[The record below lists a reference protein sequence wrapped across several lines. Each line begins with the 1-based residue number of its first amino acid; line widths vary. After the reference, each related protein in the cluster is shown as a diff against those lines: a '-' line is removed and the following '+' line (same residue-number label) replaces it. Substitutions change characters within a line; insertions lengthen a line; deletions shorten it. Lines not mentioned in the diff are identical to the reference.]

1 MTIRKINLLDDDE
14 LRKRIDAL
22 YEIQPQIT
30 IAKWSLE
37 IAKRSIRIFVDII
50 VDQQK
55 AFNALS
61 GDVLSEQAIADFEYF
76 ASLPTEEVGIV
87 ISGMISLLQDTDEK
101 YDSLKEQNFI
111 QRMFKTVLGKNK
123 ATKQEIRDN
132 YDRLT
137 VYVSKSI
144 EILLKRQC
152 VDEKVIQILGSEIIS
167 LCKGHVR
174 LTAQVEA
181 LTHRVDNL
189 TNSLVLVTA
198 SGSSPKVT
206 SVKAIADEG
215 ALKIYKEAETLF
227 LSGKLIDA
235 FQQFKAASEND
246 VARAYYYLGE
256 YYANGYGHIKPNA
269 SSALESW
276 RKGMELGD
284 PLSTYNYGLLQ
295 YDGNRIQAEKW
306 MRNHIHPVLVLMKDD
321 DPAALYL
328 YGWHLI
334 TENIGDSDALTDA
347 LGYFQKCAEL
357 GYWPGGFMFYQY
369 TEDFRKTGV
378 ELPNYLSLFERVEW
392 FGTQLMAGMAKMMLS
407 PIDLNA
413 SAKHFQKALWLR
425 DDIPEPAGYLAFLL
439 NTGLIQES
447 IGDGISAGNI
457 QMYYAAGIKSQEP
470 IALYQIGILYYYGI
484 EDGRGLDY
492 QKAYEH
498 LEKSYKYSKQGV
510 TAGLL
515 GYMNLVGEGV
525 HPDMNAAIHYLT
537 AGYHM
542 GDPNAASLLA
552 LCYKEGYG
560 VEKDPGKHD
569 ALMAQVKQLPI
580 PDSFDL
586 TQKFIKAKLDE
597 LMEEWK

>member
-1 MTIRKINLLDDDE
+1 MSSGNRRKRKKTPVQKRPQPQPTVEYSAEDVFAMMNETSQLIAEQNSARLSTMGRAATESEALTDSVEFWAWMDRNYSKSGHFASAENMRSYMSGTPGQQGWAKKVVQGKGYEWDWMADQRKAFKNIFKRFNAGDVANRPGSDITEHDILTGTDKDYQLKAYTSKNTPHLKNTPKDMAVVTNAEKVESVTGLGYEEVIPYGDNETIQVARDSRLDDMRSGRATPSYDVKNVGLAVAKAGKMGFIIGVGVEAMSSFTRWKAGKISSWEYLKEIMKSGGNAGTTASFAAGIMIPITAKLTTAGVSSLISFPISFVVTTAVDKVIAPAFARGDYLKILNTATYYKSLTDFCGSMTITMEK
-14 LRKRIDAL
+14 AS
-22 YEIQPQIT
+22 IQYT
-30 IAKWSLE
+30 A
-37 IAKRSIRIFVDII
+37 FVDII

-76 ASLPTEEVGIV
+76 ASLPTEEVDIV

-189 TNSLVLVTA
+189 TNSLILVTA

-256 YYANGYGHIKPNA
+256 YYANGYH
-269 SSALESW
+269 
-276 RKGMELGD
+276 
-284 PLSTYNYGLLQ
+284 
-295 YDGNRIQAEKW
+295 
-306 MRNHIHPVLVLMKDD
+306 V
-321 DPAALYL
+321 
-328 YGWHLI
+328 
-334 TENIGDSDALTDA
+334 
-347 LGYFQKCAEL
+347 
-357 GYWPGGFMFYQY
+357 
-369 TEDFRKTGV
+369 
-378 ELPNYLSLFERVEW
+378 
-392 FGTQLMAGMAKMMLS
+392 
-407 PIDLNA
+407 
-413 SAKHFQKALWLR
+413 
-425 DDIPEPAGYLAFLL
+425 
-439 NTGLIQES
+439 
-447 IGDGISAGNI
+447 
-457 QMYYAAGIKSQEP
+457 
-470 IALYQIGILYYYGI
+470 
-484 EDGRGLDY
+484 
-492 QKAYEH
+492 
-498 LEKSYKYSKQGV
+498 
-510 TAGLL
+510 
-515 GYMNLVGEGV
+515 
-525 HPDMNAAIHYLT
+525 
-537 AGYHM
+537 
-542 GDPNAASLLA
+542 
-552 LCYKEGYG
+552 
-560 VEKDPGKHD
+560 
-569 ALMAQVKQLPI
+569 
-580 PDSFDL
+580 
-586 TQKFIKAKLDE
+586 
-597 LMEEWK
+597 